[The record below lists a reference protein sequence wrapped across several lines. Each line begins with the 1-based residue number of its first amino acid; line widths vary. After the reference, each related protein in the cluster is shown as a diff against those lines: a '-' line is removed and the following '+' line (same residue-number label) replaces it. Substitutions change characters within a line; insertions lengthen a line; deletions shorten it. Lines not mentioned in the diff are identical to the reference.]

1 MKKLALA
8 VALGLA
14 AATPAFS
21 ATINPL
27 QSADLTKQLINE
39 AGTAYVFYG
48 AGITQK
54 RMKDAEI
61 PGGQFVRVDVSQKG
75 AHPWDVG
82 GGYPIIKPIKA
93 GDVIFFAIYARAPN
107 LKDGETASIQGL
119 GVVQDGAPYTPIAVA
134 EKRIN
139 NQWGV
144 YYISAKS
151 TAAWRR
157 GEAHVAMQLAADKQ
171 VIDLGPVLV
180 LDLGPDYDMSTLP
193 TDPQ

>member
-1 MKKLALA
+1 MKIFAMA
-8 VALGLA
+8 AALGLA
-14 AATPAFS
+14 AATPAFA
-21 ATINPL
+21 ATVNPL
-27 QSADLTKQLINE
+27 QSPDLPKQLINE
-39 AGTAYVFYG
+39 AGTAYIFYG
-48 AGITQK
+48 SGMTQK

-61 PGGQFVRVDVSQKG
+61 PGGQFVRVDVSMKG
-75 AHPWDVG
+75 IHPWDAG
-82 GGYPIIKPIKA
+82 GGYAINKPIKA

-107 LKDGETASIQGL
+107 LKEGETALMPGL

-144 YYISAKS
+144 YYIAAKS